1 MDEISK
7 SYKIKKV
14 SISDKTYYKVKKIQY
29 HVDMHFESV
38 LKCNI
43 MLLRKSVVIVSLPSM
58 ICFRY
63 VNIALR
69 LLIVL
74 SFCACLHIC
83 ICVTVHICAYF
94 PDIVTVSVVDE
105 VADDLR
111 LFLSNS
117 LESIS
122 GQLHEHFQKLFS

>member
-1 MDEISK
+1 
-7 SYKIKKV
+7 
-14 SISDKTYYKVKKIQY
+14 
-29 HVDMHFESV
+29 MHFESV

-122 GQLHEHFQKLFS
+122 GQLHFQKLFS